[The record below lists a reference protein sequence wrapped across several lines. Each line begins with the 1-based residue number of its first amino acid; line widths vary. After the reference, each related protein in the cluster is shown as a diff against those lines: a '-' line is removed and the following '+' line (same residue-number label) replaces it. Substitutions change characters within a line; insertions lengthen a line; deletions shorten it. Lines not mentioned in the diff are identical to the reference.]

1 MKKESR
7 DMKKGKN
14 FFPSPKKIMKKEKK
28 VLLNTYSDN
37 VKQ

>member
-14 FFPSPKKIMKKEKK
+14 FICSPKKILKKGKFFADK
-28 VLLNTYSDN
+28 AYSIIG
-37 VKQ
+37 